1 MRRRAS
7 ALGMGRIMANPK
19 ARVETADR
27 EAAEWHER
35 LGARSVTTETIRAF
49 FDWRASPANADAY
62 RRVEMIWTESRK
74 LSGQPEI
81 AEALTDAMS
90 RRLRKTPEDRTSR
103 PLMGLVAI
111 SATAALVI
119 GGWTWWQA
127 RSTFATGVGEQWV
140 VQLADGSSVRLDT
153 DSRLKVR
160 FSDGQRLVDLERG
173 QAMFTVAHDARRPF
187 VVTAGD
193 ARVTAVGTV
202 FDVQRQ
208 GAGVSVTL
216 VNGAVDVT
224 RASAADKPLR
234 LAAGQEARVT
244 AAGTV
249 RRPVDVPTAISWTE
263 GRIVFRDTPMR
274 EAVAEVNRYLTD
286 KIVLEA
292 PRLSTVPVNGV
303 FKTGDRD
310 AFVSAASGA
319 FGLEASA
326 GPGGSIRLSERGK

>member
-1 MRRRAS
+1 
-7 ALGMGRIMANPK
+7 
-19 ARVETADR
+19 
-27 EAAEWHER
+27 
-35 LGARSVTTETIRAF
+35 
-49 FDWRASPANADAY
+49 
-62 RRVEMIWTESRK
+62 
-74 LSGQPEI
+74 
-81 AEALTDAMS
+81 
-90 RRLRKTPEDRTSR
+90 
-103 PLMGLVAI
+103 
-111 SATAALVI
+111 
-119 GGWTWWQA
+119 
-127 RSTFATGVGEQWV
+127 
-140 VQLADGSSVRLDT
+140 
-153 DSRLKVR
+153 
-160 FSDGQRLVDLERG
+160 
-173 QAMFTVAHDARRPF
+173 
-187 VVTAGD
+187 
-193 ARVTAVGTV
+193 
-202 FDVQRQ
+202 
-208 GAGVSVTL
+208 

-249 RRPVDVPTAISWTE
+249 RRRVDVPTAISWTE

-292 PRLSTVPVNGV
+292 PGLSTVPVNGV